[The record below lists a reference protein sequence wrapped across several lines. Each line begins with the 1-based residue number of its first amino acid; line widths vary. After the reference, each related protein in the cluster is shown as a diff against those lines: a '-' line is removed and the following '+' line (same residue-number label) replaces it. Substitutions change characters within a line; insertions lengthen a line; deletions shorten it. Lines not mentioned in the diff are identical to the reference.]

1 MRRPDRRQCL
11 QLALGAAALLPA
23 GRTAKAQT
31 YPARPVRWIV
41 GFAAG
46 GFNDL
51 IARLIGQALSERIG
65 QPVTIEN
72 RTGAAGNIATEAVV
86 NAPADGYTL
95 LLIGSSNTI
104 NPTLYE
110 KLNFN
115 FSRDIA
121 PVASLVRVPL
131 VMVVNPSFPART
143 VPEFIAYAK
152 ANPGKI
158 NMASGGSGGAPPV
171 TRARLNNFTG
181 HSMQHVPYRGSA
193 PAVSDLLSGQVQVLF
208 DNVPS
213 AIEHIRAGQLRALAV
228 TTVAR
233 SDALPGIPSIAE
245 FVPGYEAS
253 GIGGMGVPANTPAA
267 IIDKL
272 NQEINAILADPRMR
286 SRLADLGAT
295 PLAGSPADFGKL
307 LTEEIEKWRK
317 VIRFASIKSE

>member
-65 QPVTIEN
+65 QPVAIEN

-158 NMASGGSGGAPPV
+158 NMASGGSGGSPHV
-171 TRARLNNFTG
+171 TGELFKMMTG
-181 HSMQHVPYRGSA
+181 ISMQHVPYRGSA

>member
-1 MRRPDRRQCL
+1 MICANKSDSASFCDDLGGNHETSPPKIPPSRRRRC
-11 QLALGAAALLPA
+11 GAAGSVTRR
-23 GRTAKAQT
+23 GRAS
-31 YPARPVRWIV
+31 
-41 GFAAG
+41 
-46 GFNDL
+46 
-51 IARLIGQALSERIG
+51 LS
-65 QPVTIEN
+65 
-72 RTGAAGNIATEAVV
+72 GAAGNIATEAVV

-158 NMASGGSGGAPPV
+158 NMASGGSGGSPHV
-171 TRARLNNFTG
+171 TGELFKMMTG
-181 HSMQHVPYRGSA
+181 ITMQHVPYRGSA

-213 AIEHIRAGQLRALAV
+213 AIEHIRADQLRALAV
-228 TTVAR
+228 TTTAR
-233 SDALPGIPSIAE
+233 SDALPGIPTIGE

-253 GIGGMGVPANTPAA
+253 GIGGVGAPARTPSA
-267 IIDKL
+267 IIDRL
-272 NQEINAILADPRMR
+272 NQEINAILAEAKMK

-295 PLAGSPADFGKL
+295 PLVGSPTEFGTL
-307 LTEEIEKWRK
+307 ISEEIEKWRK
-317 VIRFASIKSE
+317 VIRFAGIKSE

>member
-1 MRRPDRRQCL
+1 MRLPHRRQCL
-11 QLALGAAALLPA
+11 HLALGAAALLPA
-23 GRTAKAQT
+23 GRLAWAQA

-46 GFNDL
+46 GLNDL
-51 IARLIGQALSERIG
+51 LARLIGQALAERIG

-72 RTGAAGNIATEAVV
+72 RSGAGGNIATEAVV

-158 NMASGGSGGAPPV
+158 NMASGGSGGSPHV
-171 TRARLNNFTG
+171 TGELFKMMTG
-181 HSMQHVPYRGSA
+181 IQMVHLPYRGSA

-208 DNVPS
+208 DNLPS

-228 TTVAR
+228 TTTAR
-233 SDALPGIPSIAE
+233 SDALPGIPTIAE

-253 GIGGMGVPANTPAA
+253 GIGGMGAPAKTPAV

-272 NQEINAILADPRMR
+272 NQEINAILAEAKMR
-286 SRLADLGAT
+286 SRLVDLGAT

-307 LTEEIEKWRK
+307 ISEEIEKWRK
-317 VIRFASIKSE
+317 VIKFAGIKSE

>member
-11 QLALGAAALLPA
+11 KLALGAAALLPTRRSA
-23 GRTAKAQT
+23 WAQA

-158 NMASGGSGGAPPV
+158 NMASGGSGGSPHV
-171 TRARLNNFTG
+171 TGELFKMMTG
-181 HSMQHVPYRGSA
+181 ITMQHVPYRGSA

-208 DNVPS
+208 DNVPA

-228 TTVAR
+228 TTTVR
-233 SDALPGIPSIAE
+233 SDALPGTPTIAE

-253 GIGGMGVPANTPAA
+253 GIGGMGAPANTPVA
-267 IIDKL
+267 IINKL
-272 NQEINAILADPRMR
+272 NQEINAILADPKMR

-295 PLAGSPADFGKL
+295 PLGGSSAEFGKL
-307 LTEEIEKWRK
+307 IADETAKWAQ
-317 VIRFASIKSE
+317 VIRTANIKA